1 MASSRGIG
9 LGVLTR
15 AAKDASLLVVNEDGP
30 GRVEVVERSEL
41 VPPVLRETKNG
52 SEEPNQEAS
61 S

>member
-41 VPPVLRETKNG
+41 VPPVLRETKND